1 MADEVTTPTT
11 RKSSMSEVHLRRRKV
26 KKYETK
32 KSTIMIK
39 MDQRVNVLL
48 QMRTA
53 LGKLA
58 ELKKLVKQLAGTLW
72 LQDIKRLFFVSD
84 GLAK

>member
-1 MADEVTTPTT
+1 
-11 RKSSMSEVHLRRRKV
+11 
-26 KKYETK
+26 
-32 KSTIMIK
+32 